1 MNIAELT
8 KSTRAQRATKLFGVR
23 TIGRD
28 QIARRIL
35 TTTPHADAAAASEK
49 IANLKPLIRYLRR
62 TQTQRYREQ
71 AVFNE
76 LAINLCSAID
86 GNMEFQGETV
96 SLDLKAWSWMFDEQS
111 RAAYLLADPAD
122 PEPLESALFA
132 SSIGEI
138 FADVFGLERGT
149 EFAQLAQCPRRDQL
163 ALLRKL
169 VGDET
174 VPGWEELELWHQKEL
189 STDAI
194 VNVPVG
200 EQPFSPPGAKEPS
213 VAEQPDG
220 VPSAPRETP
229 PGQPTGPLTIR
240 SEPHL
245 PQQSSVTVALR
256 ISRRHSSIPR
266 ITQAERVSGDFC
278 EEKVMEF
285 ELHGDPPRYPL
296 HVAGITGWNSPGVD
310 ILSFDSPEKLAEFLD
325 AKEKH
330 AHMVSRF
337 IEVKGRRDSGAK
349 IDLRD
354 NELSAARR
362 FGPKYYLYRVYDQ
375 GNGDYSLAI
384 LKDPLNDLTGRTRFY
399 EINLDSAR
407 QTERFDLSAGLT
419 KDDYIRGSRFDATT

>member
-1 MNIAELT
+1 MQAITKLLPVPAWLSAEQMQRYGVDASSRTFAFDNAGVLPGFSQIRPEELYELLISLPNRNPTGDLAKALYQAVLDHFVDAEALQCSARDRFCREGQILVRCEGKLQYADISDAWHLNTDDLPQGLRRRLNIAELT

-174 VPGWEELELWHQKEL
+174 VPGWEELELWHRKEL

-200 EQPFSPPGAKEPS
+200 EQPFSPPGLKNHRSRSSQTACRRRPERHH
-213 VAEQPDG
+213 PDNL
-220 VPSAPRETP
+220 
-229 PGQPTGPLTIR
+229 PGRLLSDQSRICR
-240 SEPHL
+240 S
-245 PQQSSVTVALR
+245 
-256 ISRRHSSIPR
+256 
-266 ITQAERVSGDFC
+266 
-278 EEKVMEF
+278 
-285 ELHGDPPRYPL
+285 
-296 HVAGITGWNSPGVD
+296 
-310 ILSFDSPEKLAEFLD
+310 
-325 AKEKH
+325 
-330 AHMVSRF
+330 
-337 IEVKGRRDSGAK
+337 
-349 IDLRD
+349 
-354 NELSAARR
+354 
-362 FGPKYYLYRVYDQ
+362 
-375 GNGDYSLAI
+375 
-384 LKDPLNDLTGRTRFY
+384 
-399 EINLDSAR
+399 NL
-407 QTERFDLSAGLT
+407 Q
-419 KDDYIRGSRFDATT
+419 